1 MIKMAFDELRYQV
14 ENLYSIPVP
23 SNDAAID
30 QHCRCIAECIK
41 RAGWTE
47 EEYWDAFQDSV
58 LGEDDNDDIMEDEEE
73 EYYEDVFLNTFLN

>member
-1 MIKMAFDELRYQV
+1 MVKLTFDELNYQV
-14 ENLYSIPVP
+14 EQLYSMPIP

-30 QHCRCIAECIK
+30 QHCRCIADVIK

-58 LGEDDNDDIMEDEEE
+58 LGDDDEICDDD
-73 EYYEDVFLNTFLN
+73 DADDTALNSLLN